1 MNINMKNHFLF
12 FININILNDYINHPT
27 SILFNLYEIIY
38 ILIKV
43 KIVYKN
49 LMENKKSK
57 IKFILVGD
65 KAVGKTSLITQYAN
79 KTFTENYIM
88 TIGADKQLKNINIGG
103 KEVSLEIFDTVGQ
116 EEFRAINKL
125 FMKKTDV
132 ALIVYDITNRKSF
145 EELSDW
151 FKIVKEINGN
161 KNVIFGI
168 AANKSDLYE
177 QKVVNKK
184 EGEEFAKK
192 NNEALF
198 FETSAKDYDSVENV
212 FLTLCEQFLNNNEK
226 EEKEEEKKE
235 EKEEDKKPFETEVEP
250 ISPDPIPPRPCC
262 CYRCLIY

>member
-1 MNINMKNHFLF
+1 
-12 FININILNDYINHPT
+12 
-27 SILFNLYEIIY
+27 
-38 ILIKV
+38 
-43 KIVYKN
+43 
-49 LMENKKSK
+49 MENKK
-57 IKFILVGD
+57 IKGKLILVGE
-65 KAVGKTSLITQYAN
+65 KTVGKTSLITQYLD
-79 KTFTENYIM
+79 KTFTEGYIM
-88 TIGADKQLKNINIGG
+88 TVGKEKSLKKINIEG
-103 KEVSLEIFDTVGQ
+103 KEVTLEICDTAGQ
-116 EEFRAINKL
+116 EEYRAVNKI
-125 FMKKTDV
+125 FMKNTDI
-132 ALIVYDITNRKSF
+132 ALIVYDITKRESF

-184 EGEEFAKK
+184 EGEEFAKN